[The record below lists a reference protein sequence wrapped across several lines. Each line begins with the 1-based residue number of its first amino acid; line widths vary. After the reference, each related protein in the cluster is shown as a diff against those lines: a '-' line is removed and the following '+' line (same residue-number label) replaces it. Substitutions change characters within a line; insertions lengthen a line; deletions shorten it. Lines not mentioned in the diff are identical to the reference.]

1 MRGAAP
7 RPRRGR
13 QPAESCRFYA
23 AFYLL
28 PEGPTIIIAQL
39 CLECG
44 ADVDRGAQGLTP
56 LYNACWYGRLDA
68 ARLLIDSGATL
79 DGTSRPPLAAACQ
92 QGHLDVATLLL
103 DRGADV
109 DRAYESGWTALH
121 GAGYE
126 GDFHAVR
133 LCLKRGADIN
143 LTTSTGHA
151 PHDVA
156 RINNQPTM
164 AAWLLRIHSV
174 GWSRYLSEPRYKMV
188 VLRALVASKRA
199 RRERPNLR
207 EKLLDFL
214 FPGDQPRPYVNEPE
228 KPRQPC
234 LPNGVFPLVVRYYW
248 GGEPRLGPTVT
259 DLVSAVRRHDLS

>member
-1 MRGAAP
+1 VRGAAP

-126 GDFHAVR
+126 GDFHAVPKTR
-133 LCLKRGADIN
+133 RRHKPDDFDWPC
-143 LTTSTGHA
+143 
-151 PHDVA
+151 P
-156 RINNQPTM
+156 
-164 AAWLLRIHSV
+164 
-174 GWSRYLSEPRYKMV
+174 
-188 VLRALVASKRA
+188 A
-199 RRERPNLR
+199 RRRPH
-207 EKLLDFL
+207 
-214 FPGDQPRPYVNEPE
+214 Q
-228 KPRQPC
+228 
-234 LPNGVFPLVVRYYW
+234 
-248 GGEPRLGPTVT
+248 
-259 DLVSAVRRHDLS
+259 